1 EQYAP
6 KRALALYQ
14 ALDATLAAPLAIEA
28 VSAQTLA
35 TLVQDE
41 TVWTGLADQI
51 DALDDDAS
59 ALEQAIG
66 ALTSTLGPSGQLAGA
81 ISEVDDFQRSHPLSR
96 YRERWQSLAAL
107 DQQRQRIAEHLAQ
120 ADQLLAEQRTRR
132 QTLTVEEAR
141 QFVHQLESDEQ
152 TLRDART

>member
-1 EQYAP
+1 AEARKAEAQARLVERRAVLHRELATLNQQRAELRSALRKTLGYVTALEQYAP

-96 YRERWQSLAAL
+96 YRERWQSLA
-107 DQQRQRIAEHLAQ
+107 
-120 ADQLLAEQRTRR
+120 
-132 QTLTVEEAR
+132 
-141 QFVHQLESDEQ
+141 
-152 TLRDART
+152 